1 MKPYF
6 PLFVPLEGRSVLI
19 VGGGAVALRKAEK
32 LTPYAPALRVLA
44 PEILP
49 ALETLAACDRRAFRP
64 ADLEGDWALV
74 IAATDDPACN
84 REIAALCRAR
94 GVPVNAVDDP
104 EGCTFFFPALAQR
117 GSLSVGVCTAGQS
130 PALAGWVRARVED
143 MLPARTE
150 EILDFLGQERA
161 ALRSS
166 EPDGALRAAKLN
178 RLAADCLDRGAPP
191 DVRVPPEGQA
201 SPDVRVPDSAQPSPD
216 APPSGAQKTGE
227 VFLVGA
233 GCGAADLITVRG
245 LRLIQSCDALL
256 YDDLIDGALLDEAPP
271 HAERVYMGKRAGR
284 HAAPQAA
291 ICAEL
296 IRQARLGRRVV
307 RLKGGDPYLFGRGGE
322 ELLALRAAGIPCQEV
337 PGIPSA
343 IAIPAEVGIPVTHRG
358 VSRSVHILT
367 GHTAGTPDGL
377 PAELD
382 SLAHTQG
389 TLVILMG
396 LANLERIAERLLAAG
411 MPADTPA
418 AVLSGGSSPHP
429 AQVRAPLAQIAGRT
443 RAAGVQAPAVIVI
456 GGVAAMG

>member
-32 LTPYAPALRVLA
+32 LTPYAPALRVIA

-49 ALETLAACDRRAFRP
+49 ALQKLAACDRRAFRP

-161 ALRSS
+161 VLRSS

-178 RLAADCLDRGAPP
+178 RLAADCLDRG
-191 DVRVPPEGQA
+191 
-201 SPDVRVPDSAQPSPD
+201 

-343 IAIPAEVGIPVTHRG
+343 IAIPAEAGIPVTHRG

-367 GHTAGTPDGL
+367 GHTADTPDGL

-411 MPADTPA
+411 MPTDTPA

>member
-32 LTPYAPALRVLA
+32 LTPYAPALRVIA

-49 ALETLAACDRRAFRP
+49 ALEELAACDRRAFRP

-178 RLAADCLDRGAPP
+178 RLAADCLDR
-191 DVRVPPEGQA
+191 
-201 SPDVRVPDSAQPSPD
+201 D

-322 ELLALRAAGIPCQEV
+322 ELLALRSAGIPCQEV

-343 IAIPAEVGIPVTHRG
+343 IAIPAEAGIPVTHRG

-367 GHTAGTPDGL
+367 GHTADTPDGL

-389 TLVILMG
+389 TLIILMG

-411 MPADTPA
+411 MPEDTPA

>member
-1 MKPYF
+1 M
-6 PLFVPLEGRSVLI
+6 
-19 VGGGAVALRKAEK
+19 
-32 LTPYAPALRVLA
+32 
-44 PEILP
+44 
-49 ALETLAACDRRAFRP
+49 
-64 ADLEGDWALV
+64 
-74 IAATDDPACN
+74 
-84 REIAALCRAR
+84 
-94 GVPVNAVDDP
+94 
-104 EGCTFFFPALAQR
+104 
-117 GSLSVGVCTAGQS
+117 
-130 PALAGWVRARVED
+130 
-143 MLPARTE
+143 
-150 EILDFLGQERA
+150 
-161 ALRSS
+161 
-166 EPDGALRAAKLN
+166 
-178 RLAADCLDRGAPP
+178 
-191 DVRVPPEGQA
+191 
-201 SPDVRVPDSAQPSPD
+201 
-216 APPSGAQKTGE
+216 
-227 VFLVGA
+227 GA

-322 ELLALRAAGIPCQEV
+322 ELLALRSAGIPCQEV

-343 IAIPAEVGIPVTHRG
+343 IAIPAEAGIPVTHRG

-367 GHTAGTPDGL
+367 GHTADTPDGL

>member
-6 PLFVPLEGRSVLI
+6 PLFIPLAGKGVLI
-19 VGGGAVALRKAEK
+19 AGGGTVALRKAEK
-32 LTPYAPALRVLA
+32 LVPYGPALRVVA

-49 ALETLAACDRRAFRP
+49 ALEQLAASERRTFRP
-64 ADLEGDWALV
+64 ADLDGGWALV

-104 EGCTFFFPALAQR
+104 AGCTFFFPALAQR
-117 GSLSVGVCTAGQS
+117 GSLSVGVCTAGRS
-130 PALAGWVRARVED
+130 PALAACVRARVEAL
-143 MLPARTE
+143 LPGRTE
-150 EILDFLGQERA
+150 EILDYLAGER
-161 ALRSS
+161 
-166 EPDGALRAAKLN
+166 EALRAAEPDGQARAARLS
-178 RLAADCLDRGAPP
+178 RLASDCMDRGAPP
-191 DVRVPPEGQA
+191 G
-201 SPDVRVPDSAQPSPD
+201 AQPLPDEPSP
-216 APPSGAQKTGE
+216 GAQKTGE

-245 LRLIQSCDALL
+245 LRLIRSCDALV
-256 YDDLIDGALLDEAPP
+256 YDDLIDRALLDEAPA

-284 HAAPQAA
+284 HAAPQEA

-322 ELLALRAAGIPCQEV
+322 ELLALRAAGIPCREV

-343 IAIPAEVGIPVTHRG
+343 IAIPAEAGIPVTHRG
-358 VSRSVHILT
+358 VSRSVHILA
-367 GHTAGTPDGL
+367 GHTADTPDGL
-377 PAELD
+377 PAELET
-382 SLAHTQG
+382 LARTEG

-396 LANLERIAERLLAAG
+396 LANLERIASRLLDAG

-429 AQVRAPLAQIAGRT
+429 AQVFAPLSHIAART
-443 RAAGVQAPAVIVI
+443 REARVQPPAVIVV
-456 GGVAAMG
+456 GGVAALGGQIG